1 MPWIGFINGMS
12 HYYLGG
18 GVVQNYYRA
27 YLGDIKWSISLILCN
42 KIYAR
47 VAQYYILRPFKRV
60 YSHLFYQFAVSYQ
73 IILFDFKQE
82 AITLLTVD
90 ML

>member
-1 MPWIGFINGMS
+1 MNGMS

-18 GVVQNYYRA
+18 GVVQNSYRA

-47 VAQYYILRPFKRV
+47 VAQYYILRPFEIETA
-60 YSHLFYQFAVSYQ
+60 LC
-73 IILFDFKQE
+73 
-82 AITLLTVD
+82 
-90 ML
+90 